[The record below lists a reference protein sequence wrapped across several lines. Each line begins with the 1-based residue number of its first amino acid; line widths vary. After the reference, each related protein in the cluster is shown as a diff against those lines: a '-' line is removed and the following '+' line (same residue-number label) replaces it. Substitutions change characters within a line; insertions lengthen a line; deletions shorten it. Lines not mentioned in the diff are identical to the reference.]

1 MRCSEEAVAE
11 CECTLPEILHLVSDR
26 LRRSTGASHQEE
38 GKCVSRRRECAEA
51 VGEWK
56 WFSGVGFG
64 RAQSSL
70 INESMGSRDR
80 GGEAARRTPLRGE
93 ANTILV
99 PA

>member
-64 RAQSSL
+64 RAQSFL